1 MAFFIKNRIFTLAKI
16 NRCSTRFCGS
26 TDYQRFSMSRQAGI
40 LNGYPVFQVRYI
52 GAGPTKLVSIF
63 SQNIC
68 RPIDDNLVIWRICSL
83 HNGNIVGCAGAAE
96 DCFVSLFDEE
106 RAIAGE
112 CAETCVSGQHI
123 LARQTATPG
132 DSQGDDDHSQQTGPF
147 QRVVR
152 HLRKLEL
159 PNPHYG

>member
-26 TDYQRFSMSRQAGI
+26 TDYQRLSMPWRARI
-40 LNGYPVFQVRYI
+40 LNGYPAFQVRYI
-52 GAGPTKLVSIF
+52 GVGPTKLIFIF
-63 SQNIC
+63 SQDI
-68 RPIDDNLVIWRICSL
+68 RGPIDDNLVIRRIRSF

-112 CAETCVSGQHI
+112 CAEACVSGQHI
-123 LARQTATPG
+123 LARRTATPG
-132 DSQGDDDHSQQTGPF
+132 DSQGDDDHSQQTGP
-147 QRVVR
+147 
-152 HLRKLEL
+152 LR
-159 PNPHYG
+159 